1 MSPIFI
7 IVDPFIFMRASGD
20 FNQCQKPMNKSICLQ
35 NWSLQHKYFN
45 MEKYFLMVV
54 SKWFS
59 TILRVGITS
68 YVIQTND
75 SGNVPIRMKI

>member
-1 MSPIFI
+1 
-7 IVDPFIFMRASGD
+7 
-20 FNQCQKPMNKSICLQ
+20 MNKPTCLQ
-35 NWSLQHKYFN
+35 HWSLQHKYFN

-68 YVIQTND
+68 MLYRQIIV
-75 SGNVPIRMKI
+75 GMFP